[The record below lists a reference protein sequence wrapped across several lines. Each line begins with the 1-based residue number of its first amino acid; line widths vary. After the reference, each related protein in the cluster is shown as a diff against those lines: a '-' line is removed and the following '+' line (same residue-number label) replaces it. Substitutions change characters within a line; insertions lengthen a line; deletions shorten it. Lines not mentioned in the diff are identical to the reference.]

1 MDELRDHNYH
11 PQQNLTREVALTNHA
26 IKAHIVRAYYA
37 TYVMTSILS
46 ANTIELNPL
55 LYGFEEEDE
64 RLHPDKAIRPI
75 PKEYAVHCTCLKCA
89 TEIYVHVERVT
100 CLVASSSSSKVWE
113 TRRFAVKIQL
123 VISKTEQNSY
133 MWHLQLRGN
142 VLLAST
148 WIPSPIIK
156 LAWFGIVTT
165 VRSIPSFG
173 YKNLDYY

>member
-1 MDELRDHNYH
+1 MELPAEQWMNSGIIIIIRSKTSLEKL
-11 PQQNLTREVALTNHA
+11 PPTNHA
-26 IKAHIVRAYYA
+26 IKAHIVRVYYA

-75 PKEYAVHCTCLKCA
+75 PEEYAVHCTCLKCA

-100 CLVASSSSSKVWE
+100 CLVARSSSSKVWE

-123 VISKTEQNSY
+123 VVSKTEQNSY
-133 MWHLQLRGN
+133 VTLTAAWKCTPGIYMYSLSHYQIGMIWNSDYSQKY
-142 VLLAST
+142 T
-148 WIPSPIIK
+148 FIWI
-156 LAWFGIVTT
+156 
-165 VRSIPSFG
+165 
-173 YKNLDYY
+173 

>member
-46 ANTIELNPL
+46 ANTTELNPL

-75 PKEYAVHCTCLKCA
+75 PEEYAVNCTCLKCA
-89 TEIYVHVERVT
+89 TER
-100 CLVASSSSSKVWE
+100 CACRKSDLVASSSSSKVWE

-123 VISKTEQNSY
+123 AVSKTEQNSY
-133 MWHLQLRGN
+133 VTLTAAWKCTPGIYMYSLSHYQIGMIWNSDYSQKY
-142 VLLAST
+142 T
-148 WIPSPIIK
+148 FIWI
-156 LAWFGIVTT
+156 
-165 VRSIPSFG
+165 
-173 YKNLDYY
+173 